1 MRESKKHKNIFRLP
15 GVIVPSAPVV
25 TPQGDIVIPAPV
37 VT

>member
-15 GVIVPSAPVV
+15 GVIVPSAVV
-25 TPQGDIVIPAPV
+25 TPRGDIVIPAPA